1 MWAGSRP
8 DGLVAVKVRC
18 VRAVRRSLHATPA
31 SARACCR
38 PKRACWLARAP
49 WHLAGLHDVQKT
61 LQLHDLLRKHSEHGM
76 SALPM
81 QMSACPWN
89 AQHSRPG
96 GWCGLQPARGRLSRS
111 AVKACVQS
119 TYVRHAGVPAR
130 VQVQYP
136 DALAR
141 MQQDLVNIRI
151 AARFLQARPSPN
163 LTRLSLNSRG
173 SALCRSR
180 HLLVTLSRPARR
192 RVRGPRTAAPGTRPA
207 PDSGRARAA
216 AGDGAPI
223 DLVSAVDELAAQLQ
237 TEFDFRREAETMD
250 LIHARLKA
258 RCPPTPRPNPLHT
271 QSLLA
276 HAPVRCQGA
285 GVRACAGRG
294 RGLPARRE
302 GDQAR

>member
-1 MWAGSRP
+1 MPVSCQS
-8 DGLVAVKVRC
+8 VRTKY
-18 VRAVRRSLHATPA
+18 VRAPCRRAC
-31 SARACCR
+31 ARAGAVPGR
-38 PKRACWLARAP
+38 ARAHAAGPGQHPHRRALPAGAPEPKPNTSLPEQP
-49 WHLAGLHDVQKT
+49 WKRT
-61 LQLHDLLRKHSEHGM
+61 LQVST
-76 SALPM
+76 SAGD
-81 QMSACPWN
+81 AV
-89 AQHSRPG
+89 A
-96 GWCGLQPARGRLSRS
+96 PAR
-111 AVKACVQS
+111 C
-119 TYVRHAGVPAR
+119 
-130 VQVQYP
+130 
-136 DALAR
+136 
-141 MQQDLVNIRI
+141 
-151 AARFLQARPSPN
+151 
-163 LTRLSLNSRG
+163 
-173 SALCRSR
+173 
-180 HLLVTLSRPARR
+180 
-192 RVRGPRTAAPGTRPA
+192 RVRGPRAAAPGTRPA

>member
-223 DLVSAVDELAAQLQ
+223 RPGVRRGRAGRAAA
-237 TEFDFRREAETMD
+237 DRV
-250 LIHARLKA
+250 RLPA
-258 RCPPTPRPNPLHT
+258 GGRDNGPDPR
-271 QSLLA
+271 
-276 HAPVRCQGA
+276 APQGA
-285 GVRACAGRG
+285 LPAHPAPKPTSHPESAGARAC
-294 RGLPARRE
+294 PM
-302 GDQAR
+302 